1 MNLLGRGENVL
12 LVDLGLLQLALV
24 EALDLLDA
32 GLVRH
37 GELQRERERG
47 GGGRGQHKKQQTTKR
62 NGRLKAAEQSKA
74 AETHLF
80 VWKEKKLPV

>member
-1 MNLLGRGENVL
+1 MGKPTRVNLLGRGENVL

-37 GELQRERERG
+37 GELQRECVCE
-47 GGGRGQHKKQQTTKR
+47 
-62 NGRLKAAEQSKA
+62 
-74 AETHLF
+74 
-80 VWKEKKLPV
+80 